1 MPNHRHIAPQGPV
14 VIVVDDD
21 PAVCNSLTFALE
33 VEGFTA
39 RAYAGGAAL
48 LDAADLAACEC
59 FIIDQKM
66 SGMTGLELA
75 VELRKRQITAPMLLI
90 TTHPTA
96 ILKERA
102 AKSGIPIIEKPLLG
116 NTLLETIRD
125 VVAHQPR
132 PG

>member
-1 MPNHRHIAPQGPV
+1 M

-48 LDAADLAACEC
+48 LGAADLAACEC

-66 SGMTGLELA
+66 AGMTGLELA
-75 VELRKRQITAPMLLI
+75 AELRKRAITAPMLLI

-116 NTLLETIRD
+116 NTLLEKIRD
-125 VVAHQPR
+125 VVGHQPH
-132 PG
+132 PE